1 MEPRRLELLTPCMP
15 FRHFGRQKQLQTLGW
30 RIINTNY
37 VRRKVRRFVLLQGTY
52 QAEITVKIDQ
62 RRFDPC

>member
-1 MEPRRLELLTPCMP
+1 M
-15 FRHFGRQKQLQTLGW
+15 QTLGW
-30 RIINTNY
+30 CLINTNY
-37 VRRKVRRFVLLQGTY
+37 VRRKVRRIVLLQGTY

>member
-1 MEPRRLELLTPCMP
+1 M
-15 FRHFGRQKQLQTLGW
+15 QTLGW
-30 RIINTNY
+30 CLINTNY
-37 VRRKVRRFVLLQGTY
+37 VRRIVLLQGTY